1 MESTLVNLLEMN
13 DNLRKLNNSVWIGL
27 GVGLLVPAILCSIAW
42 YVIHHVASLAKADL
56 LYIGGIAVNAYT
68 MQYFFKYNKE
78 NIGRGI
84 LAATFLCAFIFFA
97 YKVF

>member
-1 MESTLVNLLEMN
+1 MN
-13 DNLRKLNNSVWIGL
+13 NQLNKLNNSVWIGL
-27 GVGLLVPAILCSIAW
+27 GIGLLIPALLCAVAW
-42 YVIHHVASLAKADL
+42 YIIHHIAYLSKADL
-56 LYIGGIAVNAYT
+56 LYIGGIAVNAYL

-84 LAATFLCAFIFFA
+84 LSATFICAFVFFA

>member
-1 MESTLVNLLEMN
+1 MN
-13 DNLRKLNNSVWIGL
+13 SRLSKLRDSVW
-27 GVGLLVPAILCSIAW
+27 VGLVTGLVIPFVLCAAAW
-42 YVIHHVASLAKADL
+42 YLIHHVIYLAKADL

-68 MQYFFKYNKE
+68 MQCFFNNYKE

-84 LAATFLCAFIFFA
+84 LAATFLCAFVFFY